1 MDYMKVLIP
10 QGAATVR
17 GIFLP
22 LVVAFLAV
30 LMFVPTSDAQESAE
44 QKNVVLIGHSDLNG
58 HGDGGEG
65 LAIQQRS
72 DGHRILYV
80 AHEGEKTCLSI
91 VDVTHPEAPVLVN
104 QLPSPAPEVTRC
116 NSLGLSGDVLAV
128 ADQTMKVGQAPA
140 GMWVLDVS
148 DLGRVQK
155 ARSMQDLELSFFD
168 TSGPNSRGVH
178 WLWFVDGQFAHLS
191 TGTGDSNPSNPKD
204 DQFYVVVDL
213 RDPRHPRE
221 VGRWWLPG
229 TQQKDACLPSCLPKR
244 HAIDDGYRAHNMQ
257 IYPDRPDRAYVGY
270 MDGGQIILDIS
281 GLGEVR
287 AGRSRSFS
295 PRLVSRLQFSP
306 PYPAWTHT
314 VQPLFGRGLAT
325 VSDEAVKE
333 NCADAPKLVW
343 LVDIREETNPVIIGT
358 APLPENAGDFCARGG
373 RFGAHNLHPNFP
385 GPTSARLKNTF
396 VGSFFNAGVR
406 IYRLVDVPV
415 PNAPPRIK
423 EIGFFVPPAPP
434 GNPTHTI
441 QINHAIVDEK
451 GLIYAT
457 DRTSGGIY
465 ILKYT
470 GPDPLD

>member
-1 MDYMKVLIP
+1 VLKLFSSM
-10 QGAATVR
+10 V
-17 GIFLP
+17 
-22 LVVAFLAV
+22 LVFLAV
-30 LMFVPTSDAQESAE
+30 PMLLGASDAQQSAE
-44 QKNVVLIGHSDLNG
+44 QRNMLLIGHSDLNG

-65 LAIQQRS
+65 LVIQQRS
-72 DGHRILYV
+72 DGRRILYL

-91 VDVTHPEAPVLVN
+91 VDVTHPEAPVVLN
-104 QLPSPAPEVTRC
+104 QLPSPAPDVTRC
-116 NSLGLSGDVLAV
+116 NSLGLAGNVLAV
-128 ADQTMKVGQAPA
+128 ADQTMKPGQSPA

-148 DLGRVQK
+148 DLAHIQK
-155 ARSMQDLELSFFD
+155 ARNMQDLALSFFD

-178 WLWFVDGQFAHLS
+178 WLWFVDGEFAHLS
-191 TGTGDSNPSNPKD
+191 SGSRDSNPSNPKD
-204 DQFYVVVDL
+204 DQFYLVVDL

-229 TQQKDACLPSCLPKR
+229 TQKNDNCLPNCLPKR
-244 HAIDDGYRAHNMQ
+244 HVIDDGYRAHNTEV
-257 IYPDRPDRAYVGY
+257 YPDRPDRAYVGY

-281 GLGEVR
+281 GLAEVR
-287 AGRSRSFS
+287 AGQAKSFS
-295 PRLVSRLQFSP
+295 PRPVSRLQFSP

-325 VSDEAVKE
+325 VSDEAVKDK
-333 NCADAPKLVW
+333 CGDAPKLVW

-358 APLPENAGDFCARGG
+358 APLPENAGEFCARGG

-385 GPTSARLKNTF
+385 GSTSAQLKNTF

-451 GLIYAT
+451 GVIYAT
-457 DRTSGGIY
+457 DRISGGIY

-470 GPDPLD
+470 GTEPLD